1 MNLKIRPPIGVR
13 YFEDHGATPKC
24 PFFAFLT
31 LTMDFLYQNPDL
43 GGQGQENSN
52 LLTKKILVNISIN
65 PGMVPAGTQPAPKL

>member
-31 LTMDFLYQNPDL
+31 LPMDFPYQKPDL

-52 LLTKKILVNISIN
+52 LLTKKIF
-65 PGMVPAGTQPAPKL
+65 